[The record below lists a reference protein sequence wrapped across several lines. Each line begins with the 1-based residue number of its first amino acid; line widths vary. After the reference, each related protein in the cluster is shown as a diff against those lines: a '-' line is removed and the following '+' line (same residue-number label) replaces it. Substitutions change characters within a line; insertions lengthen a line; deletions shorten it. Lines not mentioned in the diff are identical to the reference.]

1 MNFTFYSSS
10 SLRPKTRT
18 EIEQEECE
26 RMCVRHLRSL
36 EKLDEHE
43 ASGLQAAG
51 FFNDDGEVRLLRKQ
65 HLDYVMRGLRY
76 LGPGFICLDA
86 SRPWLCY
93 WMLHSIDLLK
103 GLETT
108 GEAAHAD
115 VDTELLRHV
124 MTTMASC
131 QNVGGGFG
139 GGTQQLSHC
148 APTYAAV
155 LALLIVGTEE
165 AYRIIDRPALYR
177 WFLARKHPSGGFCM
191 HDDGEVDVRGT
202 YTVISI
208 ASLLNLLTPELTAD
222 VADYL
227 LSCQTYEG
235 GFGGEPGQEAHGGYV
250 FCAFAALVILGRAE
264 EADLVSLEGWV
275 ARRQMEMEGGFQ
287 GRTNK
292 LVDGCYSFWQ
302 GATAV
307 LVDMVLSGE
316 GEAEEAVG
324 WRGSLGQAQPC
335 SSRPSSPCL
344 QTGDGKDG
352 GSPRLDEVSADD
364 AANISYKTVAI
375 QPSLDVGE
383 HDTPSLGR
391 VPGLNQHALQ
401 RYILH
406 CAQAL
411 DGGLRDKPGKP
422 RDFYHTCYNLSGLS
436 CAQWGRAGGKGGTAL
451 VYGDVGNLLHITN
464 PVYNIRR
471 EKVERALR
479 FYYTAPA
486 SHGALLS

>member
-1 MNFTFYSSS
+1 LYVDKSRSPLLSS
-10 SLRPKTRT
+10 PPPAD
-18 EIEQEECE
+18 
-26 RMCVRHLRSL
+26 
-36 EKLDEHE
+36 KLIPPHPF
-43 ASGLQAAG
+43 S
-51 FFNDDGEVRLLRKQ
+51 FLL
-65 HLDYVMRGLRY
+65 
-76 LGPGFICLDA
+76 
-86 SRPWLCY
+86 
-93 WMLHSIDLLK
+93 
-103 GLETT
+103 
-108 GEAAHAD
+108 
-115 VDTELLRHV
+115 
-124 MTTMASC
+124 
-131 QNVGGGFG
+131 
-139 GGTQQLSHC
+139 LS
-148 APTYAAV
+148 APPY
-155 LALLIVGTEE
+155 
-165 AYRIIDRPALYR
+165 DR
-177 WFLARKHPSGGFCM
+177 
-191 HDDGEVDVRGT
+191 EVDVRGT

-451 VYGDVGNLLHITN
+451 VYGDVGNLLVSLTGHGREAG
-464 PVYNIRR
+464 RR
-471 EKVERALR
+471 NRDEKMIGCSRKRRPRAYGR
-479 FYYTAPA
+479 RHVDYA
-486 SHGALLS
+486 S

>member
-1 MNFTFYSSS
+1 
-10 SLRPKTRT
+10 
-18 EIEQEECE
+18 
-26 RMCVRHLRSL
+26 MCVRHLRSL
-36 EKLDEHE
+36 EKLDEVSECVHENSRPPPLLSALPPHVPAACHCFCCPGHEALCDDSNHLPYSSLEFHFASASSFSFRACRHASPRSHSIPFLSRSLPLSQHE

-191 HDDGEVDVRGT
+191 HDDG
-202 YTVISI
+202 
-208 ASLLNLLTPELTAD
+208 
-222 VADYL
+222 
-227 LSCQTYEG
+227 
-235 GFGGEPGQEAHGGYV
+235 YV
-250 FCAFAALVILGRAE
+250 SKCPA
-264 EADLVSLEGWV
+264 
-275 ARRQMEMEGGFQ
+275 
-287 GRTNK
+287 
-292 LVDGCYSFWQ
+292 VDGWEPQ
-302 GATAV
+302 
-307 LVDMVLSGE
+307 
-316 GEAEEAVG
+316 
-324 WRGSLGQAQPC
+324 RH
-335 SSRPSSPCL
+335 
-344 QTGDGKDG
+344 
-352 GSPRLDEVSADD
+352 DELM
-364 AANISYKTVAI
+364 KK
-375 QPSLDVGE
+375 
-383 HDTPSLGR
+383 R
-391 VPGLNQHALQ
+391 K
-401 RYILH
+401 
-406 CAQAL
+406 
-411 DGGLRDKPGKP
+411 KP
-422 RDFYHTCYNLSGLS
+422 FMY
-436 CAQWGRAGGKGGTAL
+436 W
-451 VYGDVGNLLHITN
+451 
-464 PVYNIRR
+464 
-471 EKVERALR
+471 
-479 FYYTAPA
+479 
-486 SHGALLS
+486 